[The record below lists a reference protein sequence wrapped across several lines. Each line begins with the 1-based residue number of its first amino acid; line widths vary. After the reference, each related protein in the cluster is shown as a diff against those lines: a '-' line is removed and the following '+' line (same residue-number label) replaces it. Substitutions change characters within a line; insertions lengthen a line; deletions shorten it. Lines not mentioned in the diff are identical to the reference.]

1 LALLTWNELVNRE
14 TAQSIITRALAFAST
29 LVFSF
34 AIVSGL
40 PKFKEQRQRYFT
52 QATMDGSLSRMR
64 LLHFAGANINSR
76 SNGCMPLFIAAGEGR
91 SDVVRYL
98 LAEGADVNAREQ
110 LGDTALTEAAYYGHV
125 ALVKELLAHGADV
138 NAIGNDGT
146 ALDIALNRNNS
157 AVADL
162 LKHHGGKRTNELR

>member
-1 LALLTWNELVNRE
+1 MNRE
-14 TAQSIITRALAFAST
+14 TAQSIITPALAFAST
-29 LVFSF
+29 LVLSF

-76 SNGCMPLFIAAGEGR
+76 SNGDMPLFVAAGEGR
-91 SDVVRYL
+91 SDIVRYL
-98 LAEGADVNAREQ
+98 LEEGADVNAREK
-110 LGDTALTEAAYYGHV
+110 LGDTALTEATYYGHV

-146 ALDIALNRNNS
+146 ALDIALNRNNP
-157 AVADL
+157 VVVDL
-162 LKHHGGKRTNELR
+162 LKHHGGKRANEVR

>member
-1 LALLTWNELVNRE
+1 MNRE

-76 SNGCMPLFIAAGEGR
+76 SNGSMPLFIAAGEGR

-162 LKHHGGKRTNELR
+162 LKHHGGKRANELR

>member
-1 LALLTWNELVNRE
+1 MNLVNRE

-64 LLHFAGANINSR
+64 LLHFAGANINLR

-98 LAEGADVNAREQ
+98 LDEGADVNAREQ
-110 LGDTALTEAAYYGHV
+110 LGDTALTEAAYYGRFDV
-125 ALVKELLAHGADV
+125 AKELLFRGADV
-138 NAIGNDGT
+138 NAIGDEGT
-146 ALDIALNRNNS
+146 ALDIATNKKYS
-157 AVADL
+157 DIADL
-162 LKHHGGKRTNELR
+162 LKHHGAKRVCLLRKCK

>member
-1 LALLTWNELVNRE
+1 MIGL
-14 TAQSIITRALAFAST
+14 TAQSIIARALAFAST

-34 AIVSGL
+34 VIVSGL
-40 PKFKEQRQRYFT
+40 PKFNEQRQRYFT
-52 QATMDGSLSRMR
+52 QATVDGSLNRMR

-76 SNGCMPLFIAAGEGR
+76 GNGSAPLFIAAGEGR

-110 LGDTALTEAAYYGHV
+110 LGDTALTEAAYYGHE
-125 ALVKELLAHGADV
+125 ALVNELLAHGADI

-157 AVADL
+157 AVAEL
-162 LKHHGGKRTNELR
+162 LKHHGGKHANELR

>member
-1 LALLTWNELVNRE
+1 VNRE
-14 TAQSIITRALAFAST
+14 NARSIIARALAFAST
-29 LVFSF
+29 LVFSL
-34 AIVSGL
+34 AIVSAL

-64 LLHFAGANINSR
+64 LLHFAGANINAR
-76 SNGCMPLFIAAGEGR
+76 SNGYMPLFIAAGEGR

-98 LAEGADVNAREQ
+98 LAEGAEINARDK

-125 ALVKELLAHGADV
+125 ALVNELLLHGADI

-146 ALDIALNRNNS
+146 ALDIAINRNNA

-162 LKHHGGKRTNELR
+162 LRHHGGKRANELR

>member
-1 LALLTWNELVNRE
+1 MNRV

-34 AIVSGL
+34 VIVSGL

-76 SNGCMPLFIAAGEGR
+76 SNGSMPLFIAAGEGR
-91 SDVVRYL
+91 GDVVRYL
-98 LAEGADVNAREQ
+98 LAEGADVNAREK
-110 LGDTALTEAAYYGHV
+110 LGDTALTEATYYGHL
-125 ALVKELLAHGADV
+125 ALIKELLSHGAEI

-146 ALDIALNRNNS
+146 ALDIAINRNNS

-162 LKHHGGKRTNELR
+162 LKHHGGKRANQLR

>member
-1 LALLTWNELVNRE
+1 VNRE
-14 TAQSIITRALAFAST
+14 TARSIITRGLAFAST

-40 PKFKEQRQRYFT
+40 PKFTEQRQRYFS
-52 QATMDGSLSRMR
+52 QATMDGSIGRMR
-64 LLHFAGANINSR
+64 LLHFAGAKINSR
-76 SNGCMPLFIAAGEGR
+76 SNGSLPLFIAAGEGR

-98 LAEGADVNAREQ
+98 LAEGAAVNAREQ
-110 LGDTALTEAAYYGHV
+110 FGDTALTEATYYGHV
-125 ALVKELLAHGADV
+125 ALVKELLAHGADI

-146 ALDIALNRNNS
+146 ALDIALNRNNV

-162 LKHHGGKRTNELR
+162 LKHHGGKRANELR

>member
-1 LALLTWNELVNRE
+1 MIGV

-52 QATMDGSLSRMR
+52 QATVDGSLSRMR
-64 LLHFAGANINSR
+64 LLHFAGANINAR
-76 SNGCMPLFIAAGEGR
+76 SNGSTPLFIAAGEGR

-98 LAEGADVNAREQ
+98 LAEGAEVNAREP

-125 ALVKELLAHGADV
+125 ALVKDLLAHGADV
-138 NAIGNDGT
+138 NAVGNDGT

-157 AVADL
+157 AVVDL
-162 LKHHGGKRTNELR
+162 LKHHGGKHANELR

>member
-1 LALLTWNELVNRE
+1 VNRE
-14 TAQSIITRALAFAST
+14 TAQSIITPALAFAST
-29 LVFSF
+29 LVLSF
-34 AIVSGL
+34 AIVSSL

-52 QATMDGSLSRMR
+52 QATLDGSLSRMR

-76 SNGCMPLFIAAGEGR
+76 SNGDMPLFIAAGEGR

-98 LAEGADVNAREQ
+98 LAEGADVNAREK
-110 LGDTALTEAAYYGHV
+110 LGDTALTEASYYGHV

-146 ALDIALNRNNS
+146 ALDIALNRNS
-157 AVADL
+157 AVVVDL
-162 LKHHGGKRTNELR
+162 LKHHGGKRANEVR

>member
-1 LALLTWNELVNRE
+1 VNPV
-14 TAQSIITRALAFAST
+14 TAQSIITRGLAFAST

-34 AIVSGL
+34 VIVSGL
-40 PKFKEQRQRYFT
+40 PKFKAQRQRYFT
-52 QATMDGSLSRMR
+52 QATVDGSLSRMR

-76 SNGCMPLFIAAGEGR
+76 SDGSMPLFIAAGEGR

-98 LAEGADVNAREQ
+98 LAEGADVNAREK

-138 NAIGNDGT
+138 NAIANDGT
-146 ALDIALNRNNS
+146 ALDMALNRNNA
-157 AVADL
+157 AVVDL
-162 LKHHGGKRTNELR
+162 LKHHGGKLANDLR

>member
-1 LALLTWNELVNRE
+1 VNRA
-14 TAQSIITRALAFAST
+14 TAQSIITPALAFAST

-34 AIVSGL
+34 TIVSGL

-76 SNGCMPLFIAAGEGR
+76 GNGIMPLFIAAGEGR

-110 LGDTALTEAAYYGHV
+110 LGDTALTEATYYGHV

-162 LKHHGGKRTNELR
+162 IRHHGGKRGNELR

>member
-1 LALLTWNELVNRE
+1 LALLIWNELVNRE
-14 TAQSIITRALAFAST
+14 TAQSIITPALAFAST
-29 LVFSF
+29 LVLSF

-52 QATMDGSLSRMR
+52 QATLDGSLSRMR

-76 SNGCMPLFIAAGEGR
+76 SNGDMPLFIAAGEGR

-98 LAEGADVNAREQ
+98 LAEGADVNAREK

-146 ALDIALNRNNS
+146 ALDIALNRNN
-157 AVADL
+157 AVVVDL
-162 LKHHGGKRTNELR
+162 LKHHGGKRANEVR

>member
-1 LALLTWNELVNRE
+1 MLIWNELVNRE

-40 PKFKEQRQRYFT
+40 PKFKAQRQRYFT

-76 SNGCMPLFIAAGEGR
+76 SNGDMPLFIAAGEGR

-110 LGDTALTEAAYYGHV
+110 LGDTALTEATYYGHL
-125 ALVKELLAHGADV
+125 ALIKELLSHGADV

-146 ALDIALNRNNS
+146 ALDIALNRHNS

-162 LKHHGGKRTNELR
+162 LKHHGGRRACEISGC

>member
-1 LALLTWNELVNRE
+1 VNRE
-14 TAQSIITRALAFAST
+14 RSIITRGLAFAST

-40 PKFKEQRQRYFT
+40 PKFTEQRQRYFT
-52 QATMDGSLSRMR
+52 QATMEGSIGRMR
-64 LLHFAGANINSR
+64 LLHFAGAKINSR
-76 SNGCMPLFIAAGEGR
+76 SNGSLPLFIAAGEGR

-98 LAEGADVNAREQ
+98 LAEGADVNAREK

-125 ALVKELLAHGADV
+125 ALVKELLAHGADI

-146 ALDIALNRNNS
+146 ALDIAINRNNS

-162 LKHHGGKRTNELR
+162 LKHQGGKRAHELR

>member
-1 LALLTWNELVNRE
+1 VNRE

-76 SNGCMPLFIAAGEGR
+76 SNGSMPLFIAAGEGR

-110 LGDTALTEAAYYGHV
+110 LGDTALTEVAYYGHV

-162 LKHHGGKRTNELR
+162 LKHHGGNRANELR

>member
-1 LALLTWNELVNRE
+1 
-14 TAQSIITRALAFAST
+14 
-29 LVFSF
+29 
-34 AIVSGL
+34 
-40 PKFKEQRQRYFT
+40 
-52 QATMDGSLSRMR
+52 MR

-76 SNGCMPLFIAAGEGR
+76 SNGGLPLFIAAGEGR

-138 NAIGNDGT
+138 NALGNDGT
-146 ALDIALNRNNS
+146 ALDIAVNRNNS
-157 AVADL
+157 VVADL
-162 LKHHGGKRTNELR
+162 LKHHGARRACEIRGF

>member
-1 LALLTWNELVNRE
+1 MNRQ
-14 TAQSIITRALAFAST
+14 AAKSIITRGLAFSST
-29 LVFSF
+29 LVLSL

-40 PKFKEQRQRYFT
+40 PRFKERRQRYFT
-52 QATMDGSLSRMR
+52 QAAMDGSLTRMR

-76 SNGCMPLFIAAGEGR
+76 STGYTPLAIAAGEGR

-110 LGDTALTEAAYYGHV
+110 WGETALTEAVFYGHT
-125 ALVKELLAHGADV
+125 ALAKELLSHGADI
-138 NAIGNDGT
+138 NAIGADGT
-146 ALDIALNRNNS
+146 ALDVALNRNNT

-162 LKHHGGKRTNELR
+162 LKHHGGRRACELRGC

>member
-1 LALLTWNELVNRE
+1 MNPTAL
-14 TAQSIITRALAFAST
+14 SIITRGLAFAST

-40 PKFKEQRQRYFT
+40 PKFTEQRQRYFT
-52 QATMDGSLSRMR
+52 QATMDGSIGRMR

-76 SNGCMPLFIAAGEGR
+76 SNGSLPLFIAAGEGR

-110 LGDTALTEAAYYGHV
+110 FGDTALTEATYFGHL
-125 ALVKELLAHGADV
+125 ALIKELLAHGADI

-146 ALDIALNRNNS
+146 ALDVALNRNNV

-162 LKHHGGKRTNELR
+162 LKHHGGKRANELR

>member
-1 LALLTWNELVNRE
+1 LPIWNKRVNRQI
-14 TAQSIITRALAFAST
+14 AQPIFTRVMAFAST

-52 QATMDGSLSRMR
+52 QATMDGSLTRMR

-76 SNGCMPLFIAAGEGR
+76 SHGYTPLAIAAGEGR

-98 LAEGADVNAREQ
+98 LAEGADVNARER
-110 LGDTALTEAAYYGHV
+110 LGESALTEAAYYGHP
-125 ALVKELLAHGADV
+125 ALVGELLSHGADI
-138 NAIGNDGT
+138 NAVGADGT
-146 ALDIALNRNNS
+146 ALDIALNRNNP

-162 LKHHGGKRTNELR
+162 LKHHGGKRASELR

>member
-1 LALLTWNELVNRE
+1 MNLVNRE

-29 LVFSF
+29 LIFSL

-40 PKFKEQRQRYFT
+40 PRFTEQRQRYFT
-52 QATMDGSLSRMR
+52 QATMDGSLGRMR

-76 SNGCMPLFIAAGEGR
+76 SNGSMPLFIAAGEGR

-110 LGDTALTEAAYYGHV
+110 FGDTALTEAAYYGHV
-125 ALVKELLAHGADV
+125 ALVKELLAHGADI
-138 NAIGNDGT
+138 NAVGNDGT
-146 ALDIALNRNNS
+146 ALDIALNRSNA

-162 LKHHGGKRTNELR
+162 LRHHGGKRADRKS